1 MKKLYGVVVLN
12 KEQFREVKLN
22 SILNG
27 STVSPDNGEYNGDF
41 LYLVGKDST
50 NITTHDQMY
59 LSWGRTYKTISGA
72 KKFYDSLLKCK
83 DKIKGSYKTKVD
95 FDESEHLLAVADIT
109 DSWNTMIG
117 NLIKKEI
124 ERHSSEIEKL
134 KSRYLIN
141 KL

>member
-1 MKKLYGVVVLN
+1 MKRLYGVVVLN

-27 STVSPDNGEYNGDF
+27 STVSADNGEYNGEF

-72 KKFYDSLLKCK
+72 KRFYDSLLKCK
-83 DKIKGSYKTKVD
+83 DKIKGSYKTKTD
-95 FDESEHLLAVADIT
+95 FDENEHLLAVADIT
-109 DSWNTMIG
+109 NSWNIMID

-124 ERHSSEIEKL
+124 ERHESEVNKL
-134 KSRYLIN
+134 KSKYLIN
-141 KL
+141 KI

>member
-1 MKKLYGVVVLN
+1 MKRLYGVVVLN

-27 STVSPDNGEYNGDF
+27 STVSTDNGEYNGEF

-72 KKFYDSLLKCK
+72 KRFYDSLLKCK
-83 DKIKGSYKTKVD
+83 DKIKGSYKTKTD
-95 FDESEHLLAVADIT
+95 FDENEHLLAVADIT
-109 DSWNTMIG
+109 NSWNIMID

-124 ERHSSEIEKL
+124 ERHESEVNKL
-134 KSRYLIN
+134 KSKYLIN
-141 KL
+141 KI

>member
-1 MKKLYGVVVLN
+1 MRLYGVVVLN

-27 STVSPDNGEYNGDF
+27 STVSPDNGEYNGDY
-41 LYLVGKDST
+41 LYLIGKDST

-72 KKFYDSLLKCK
+72 KRFYNSLLKCK
-83 DKIKGSYKTKVD
+83 DKIKGSYKTKTD
-95 FDESEHLLAVADIT
+95 FDENEHLLAVADIT
-109 DSWNTMIG
+109 DSWNTMID

-124 ERHSSEIEKL
+124 ERHGTEVDKL
-134 KSRYLIN
+134 KSKYLIN
-141 KL
+141 KI